1 MPDTYKTTYRVE
13 KEKQFTL
20 EGKQVNVAGFVS
32 SCDYCEPCHD
42 EAEGI
47 DSLSVWE
54 NGETTIRF
62 FPHVTDQN
70 GPDYTARSTE
80 LINSVG
86 TIPRTSFAYGIGVDG
101 LADPSIANPDWVDG
115 GGFYF
120 KKRTPAFLV
129 SSDPPTNDPNI
140 DEDGNHLRDV
150 HGDLVEPRKPICEY
164 LIEVNWSAVMDNQI
178 LNWFRGGPD
187 RMAFLVV
194 NRHTDRMA
202 ENNVFPSQ
210 PFVYSEGIHANPD
223 LKGGIIQ
230 QYFHFLNHT
239 GSVGASGITG
249 DGIER
254 AYPSGKFFFKAKSYD
269 SFWIEFYEYG
279 RRGFSNEELMARE
292 SNENDENMFR
302 VEYAEMND
310 ATSWGL
316 EAPETY
322 GPGLA
327 TAVVNWS
334 KSLNDYDSFYDFSL
348 GYTTSQRIDLG
359 VIHKMKDDVK
369 NYNDT
374 LPELRRMG
382 AFARYNR
389 GVFEGGNVFYDVID
403 PETGEI
409 VVDEETGENVV
420 NEISDSELK
429 YNRLGADGTD
439 NPLSGGT
446 YNMKYELP
454 ATLGSHSAYDLNLG
468 LADPINYDWRRGDP
482 ETLNTNE
489 STNIDHNN
497 IKMTFKKHLIVS
509 PSFAYVPSE
518 DASKSLTNKTVAF
531 APYMEIKSFG
541 FLGHGRAG
549 LNHPLGDIDS
559 DHDVKVGGAAYPHG
573 STEGNRFT
581 KNMGDGKQAP
591 TNKVARPGQLLHHT
605 LAVEK

>member
-86 TIPRTSFAYGIGVDG
+86 TTPRTSFAYGIDVDG

-140 DEDGNHLRDV
+140 DEDGNYLRDV
-150 HGDLVEPRKPICEY
+150 HGDLVEPRLPICEY

-194 NRHTDRMA
+194 NRHTDRVA
-202 ENNVFPSQ
+202 ENNVFP
-210 PFVYSEGIHANPD
+210 P
-223 LKGGIIQ
+223 LKTMSNSGTWLSFETSGGIIQ

-239 GSVGASGITG
+239 GSVGVSGITG

-269 SFWIEFYEYG
+269 FFWIEFYEYG
-279 RRGFSNEELMARE
+279 RRGFSNEELTARE
-292 SNENDENMFR
+292 SNKNDENMFR

-322 GPGLA
+322 GPGQA
-327 TAVVNWS
+327 TPVVNWS
-334 KSLNDYDSFYDFSL
+334 KSLNDYDMFYDFSL
-348 GYTTSQRIDLG
+348 GYTSLQRIG
-359 VIHKMKDDVK
+359 NPRRMREDVK
-369 NYNDT
+369 NLNDT

-382 AFARYNR
+382 AFARHSR
-389 GVFEGGNVFYDVID
+389 PAFEGEDV
-403 PETGEI
+403 G
-409 VVDEETGENVV
+409 
-420 NEISDSELK
+420 EISDSELK

-439 NPLSGGT
+439 NPLSDGT
-446 YNMKYELP
+446 YEIKYELP

-518 DASKSLTNKTVAF
+518 DASKSLTDKTVAF
-531 APYMEIKSFG
+531 APYMEIKS
-541 FLGHGRAG
+541 ASID
-549 LNHPLGDIDS
+549 HPLYEDDIEENIR
-559 DHDVKVGGAAYPHG
+559 VGGKAYPHG

-581 KNMGDGKQAP
+581 KNMGDGTQAP